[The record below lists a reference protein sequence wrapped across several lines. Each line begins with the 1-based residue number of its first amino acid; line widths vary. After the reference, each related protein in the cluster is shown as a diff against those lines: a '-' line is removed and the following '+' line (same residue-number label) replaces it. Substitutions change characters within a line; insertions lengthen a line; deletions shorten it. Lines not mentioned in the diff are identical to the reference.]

1 MSTFQV
7 QTEALTAASA
17 VVARANSDV
26 GSGHAGLKSSSGAL
40 AGTPAE
46 TAYAIFV
53 GAADTALGSLDS
65 ATAALSPALNEAAA
79 AYQLADQAAAA
90 SMAVK
95 R

>member
-17 VVARANSDV
+17 VVARSNLDV
-26 GSGHAGLKSSSGAL
+26 GQGHAGLKGSSGAL

-46 TAYAIFV
+46 VAFTIFV
-53 GAADTALGSLDS
+53 TAADTALQSLDT
-65 ATAALSPALNEAAA
+65 ATTGLSRALNEAAM
-79 AYQLADQAAAA
+79 AYQLADQAAAK
-90 SMAVK
+90 SMPVK

>member
-17 VVARANSDV
+17 VVVRANSDV
-26 GSGHAGLKSSSGAL
+26 GTGHAGLKSSSGAL

-46 TAYAIFV
+46 TAFAIFI
-53 GAADTALGSLDS
+53 GAADNALGSLES
-65 ATAALSPALNEAAA
+65 ATTGLSRALNEAAA

-90 SMAVK
+90 SMPAK